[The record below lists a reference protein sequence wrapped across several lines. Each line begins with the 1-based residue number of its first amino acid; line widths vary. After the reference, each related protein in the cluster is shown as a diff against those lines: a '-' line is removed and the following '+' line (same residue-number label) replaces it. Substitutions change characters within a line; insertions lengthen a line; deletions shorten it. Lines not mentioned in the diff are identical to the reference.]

1 MKKSGYDFDFKYEPA
16 TQNGNRKKNRGRK
29 ITWFNPPYSVKYW
42 GQLFKN
48 DNNNNNNNS
57 VYLSSDM
64 VYYEQ
69 RSTSKLAMSQASI
82 PRYTN
87 NSLSQYEIFING
99 PQGFK
104 SLFSRVVHVQGFS

>member
-1 MKKSGYDFDFKYEPA
+1 
-16 TQNGNRKKNRGRK
+16 
-29 ITWFNPPYSVKYW
+29 
-42 GQLFKN
+42 
-48 DNNNNNNNS
+48 
-57 VYLSSDM
+57 M